1 MEELHYA
8 TMANSR
14 AAAVFSK
21 PKQEWERRNPNAGEQ
36 KLVVTV
42 WDSTCVS
49 LMKEIAYDQ
58 QQRHFSTKTKSNALV
73 KLMGSGLNGTGMYV
87 YCMAASLSPSCTD
100 EGIGRFVLD
109 MEIGQNIVGGFYD
122 ALFGMPG
129 YFMVHLF
136 DRGENNFYL

>member
-1 MEELHYA
+1 MPLWPILEQRPSFPNPNKSGRE
-8 TMANSR
+8 
-14 AAAVFSK
+14 
-21 PKQEWERRNPNAGEQ
+21 RNPNAGEQ

-87 YCMAASLSPSCTD
+87 YCMAASLSPCMWRAV
-100 EGIGRFVLD
+100 GRVLPGD
-109 MEIGQNIVGGFYD
+109 VVVRSGSADCPLRVPHITIPGSPD
-122 ALFGMPG
+122 ARRP
-129 YFMVHLF
+129 
-136 DRGENNFYL
+136 